1 MLDYW
6 RLAFSCFF
14 TLNLN
19 TMIVEV
25 YHLCKTNSESLISTS
40 SDARS
45 ATTS

>member
-1 MLDYW
+1 MLDYR

-25 YHLCKTNSESLISTS
+25 YLCKTNSESLISTS
-40 SDARS
+40 SDERS